1 MGLLQK
7 IKEKRNAV
15 LLEAVAKQISKR
27 LHDFTQGVPR
37 GEGES
42 EVVIMLSPKEADTD
56 VYVVALDE
64 KGKAARVCAKYQASG
79 LVAML
84 GGKLQD
90 AGVDLSGLM
99 PQGIDESG
107 TDKTEGR

>member
-27 LHDFTQGVPR
+27 LYDFTQGVPR
-37 GEGES
+37 GEGEK
-42 EVVIMLSPKEADTD
+42 ETAIMLSPQEKDTD
-56 VYVVALDE
+56 VYVVALDDE
-64 KGKAARVCAKYQASG
+64 SKVVRVCSKYQATG

-99 PQGIDESG
+99 PQNLEPE
-107 TDKTEGR
+107 TDKTEEQ